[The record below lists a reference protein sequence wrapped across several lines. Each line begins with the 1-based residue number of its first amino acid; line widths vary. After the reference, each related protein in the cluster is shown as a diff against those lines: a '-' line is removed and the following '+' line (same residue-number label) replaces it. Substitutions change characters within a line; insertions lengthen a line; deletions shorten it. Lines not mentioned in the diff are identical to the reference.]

1 MKERKYQIELK
12 QGDFIE
18 QAEDFEKSV
27 FGDLYGRADTIIQKI
42 VEEDRNTSELKNGNI
57 LAFLGERGSGK
68 TTAMMSF
75 MNSLKLENLK
85 KRKRCFGEDVHFI
98 IFDAIDASILEPR
111 ETLFKTILANMFAK
125 IHDVSSEDN
134 RSIYGRAEFM
144 PDTIPYKQDLLKE
157 IEEIY
162 KASDNMRRE
171 KKEEDLYN
179 NPLYSMRKLFFSGN
193 LRDKFSGLVRNY
205 IKYINGNDTKY
216 DSNEKTYLVFAIDD
230 LDMNMDQGFQML
242 TEIQRY
248 LLPPYV
254 IVLITAKYEQ
264 LEYLGSR
271 GFSKIFA
278 NIRREMEKWQV
289 AYLDQ
294 TSMEYLEKIL
304 PIHHRLYMPSFIN
317 IMTEYGRR
325 IDIKKEKC
333 SIKKALL
340 GKIYRRIDVYFDGHR
355 EGKHYLEPISL
366 RELNDYYCFLEELPR
381 LNKDKKGSEEYEE
394 IYWNNF
400 DKFIKDFIYRYAVER
415 LGVRSKKWFDEFV
428 MVPIWR
434 EINYIMELACIELEK
449 KYFIRPCY
457 GNMLFLLYRLEM
469 RSQENRNLAQCILTL
484 YSLMINKQIF
494 ISSSEDDK
502 QTYIAIK
509 ENEEIKQ
516 MLFGSW
522 FGKWSEYIYPD
533 ITMLIGDELE
543 RRKIENINKIR
554 ANGRETLK
562 YQIEK
567 FREIPDVV
575 NWMINHS
582 AIMRALET
590 ILFLFEGFYDER
602 QQREELKLRIVFSQN
617 NDKDTQNIS
626 IRIDNNYADFNIFA
640 FTKNVMYY
648 EENLRKIHRAFIK
661 AFLERD
667 TDKIKKET
675 ISEDSLNCYL
685 KGYYNR
691 TEERERLK
699 EFSDWAEKSQGMVLP
714 VQYTD
719 IYLELLKDLSSWSQ
733 EHFSGENALQETW
746 TILQEICRHISQYLS
761 EVDKFNLEC
770 GNQSEFEKNF
780 DNCPIL
786 KYIYKPEE
794 IGGISFQ
801 RQFSNML
808 QNYSKSNY
816 NEDQMVLPD
825 SVRTSAEP
833 EMQEIL

>member
-1 MKERKYQIELK
+1 MKERKYQIDLK

-27 FGDLYGRADTIIQKI
+27 FGDLYARADAIIQKI
-42 VEEDRNTSELKNGNI
+42 VEQDRNTSELKNGNI
-57 LAFLGERGSGK
+57 LTFLGERGSGK
-68 TTAMMSF
+68 TTAMLSF
-75 MNSLKLENLK
+75 MNSLKEENLK
-85 KRKRCFGEDVHFI
+85 KRKHSFGEDVHFI

-111 ETLFKTILANMFAK
+111 ETLFRIILANMFAK
-125 IHDVSSEDN
+125 IHDISSEDN
-134 RSIYGRAEFM
+134 RGVYGRTEFM

-157 IEEIY
+157 IEEVY
-162 KASDNMRRE
+162 KALDSMRKER
-171 KKEEDLYN
+171 KEEDLYN

-193 LRDKFSGLVRNY
+193 LRDKFAKLVRNY
-205 IKYINGNDTKY
+205 IKYINGNNAEY
-216 DSNEKTYLVFAIDD
+216 DFNEKTYLVFAIDD

-254 IVLITAKYEQ
+254 IVFITAKYEQ

-271 GFSKIFA
+271 AFSKIFA

-294 TSMEYLEKIL
+294 TSMEYLEKAL

-317 IMTEYGRR
+317 VMTEYGRK
-325 IDIKKEKC
+325 INIKKEQC

-340 GKIYRRIDVYFDGHR
+340 GKIYRRINVYFDGHR

-381 LNKDKKGSEEYEE
+381 LNKDKKGREEYEE

-415 LGVRSKKWFDEFV
+415 LGVKSKKWFDEFV
-428 MVPIWR
+428 TVPIWR
-434 EINYIMELACIELEK
+434 EINFIIELACIELGR
-449 KYFIRPCY
+449 KYSIRPCY

-469 RSQENRNLAQCILTL
+469 QSQEHCSLAQCILTL

-494 ISSSEDDK
+494 ISSSENDK
-502 QTYIAIK
+502 QTFTSIK

-516 MLFGSW
+516 MLSGSW
-522 FGKWSEYIYPD
+522 FGEWSKYIYPD
-533 ITMLIGDELE
+533 ITMLIGNELE
-543 RRKIENINKIR
+543 QRKIENINKIR

-562 YQIEK
+562 YQIEAFK
-567 FREIPDVV
+567 QTPDVV
-575 NWMINHS
+575 GWMINHS
-582 AIMRALET
+582 SIMRALET

-602 QQREELKLRIVFSQN
+602 QQKEELKLKIIFSKN
-617 NDKDTQNIS
+617 KDNTQNIS
-626 IRIDNNYADFNIFA
+626 IRINNNYADFNIFA
-640 FTKNVMYY
+640 FIKNVMYY
-648 EENLRKIHRAFIK
+648 EENLRKIHYAFIK
-661 AFLERD
+661 AFLEEGS
-667 TDKIKKET
+667 DKAEKENIT
-675 ISEDSLNCYL
+675 EDFLNGL
-685 KGYYNR
+685 LENYYNIA
-691 TEERERLK
+691 EEKERLK

-714 VQYTD
+714 VQHTD
-719 IYLELLKDLSSWSQ
+719 IYLELLKDLSSWSK
-733 EHFSGENALQETW
+733 EHFSEENTLQETW
-746 TILQEICRHISQYLS
+746 IILQEICRHISQYLS

-770 GNQSEFEKNF
+770 GNISEFQKNF

-786 KYIYKPEE
+786 KYIYEPEE
-794 IGGISFQ
+794 IEGTGFQ

-808 QNYSKSNY
+808 KNYSKSNFD
-816 NEDQMVLPD
+816 EDQMILPD

-833 EMQEIL
+833 KMEEIL